1 MYVTTTKKRHAGN
14 TARPPVHPGRLVRR
28 ELDAAGVSI
37 NALARATR
45 MPVSRVSAIVNGQRS
60 ISAETALRLGHYF
73 GTTASYWLNLQMHY
87 DLELV
92 RRQSGAQIAKE
103 VTALA
108 IAS

>member
-1 MYVTTTKKRHAGN
+1 MTTTKKRNSGSVV
-14 TARPPVHPGRLVRR
+14 RPPVHPGRLLRR
-28 ELDAAGVSI
+28 ELDAAGVSL

-60 ISAETALRLGHYF
+60 ISAETALRLAHYF
-73 GTTASYWLNLQMHY
+73 GTTATYWLNLQMHY

-92 RRQSGAQIAKE
+92 RRQDGAQIAKE

-108 IAS
+108 LAS